1 MSGSSSRRRVIIL
14 ATVFIAG
21 MIMAPRP
28 AHAFFDSVPIVS
40 AITTMQGVLN
50 GAMGAVQKAVSTG
63 MGLLNKVTGDGFT
76 QLSNYMKAQV
86 GAQQQIAN
94 ADNMVQLRSMRDIR
108 NAGLRDNYTT
118 NREDCL
124 NLNGGQSVVVAASNA
139 NDVARALA
147 TAKTQRGTAGP
158 GTPSYNGGAQGVEAS
173 NQLHARQFCDANDA
187 EAGLCSLPKSSA
199 LQDADQDAG
208 NAIGVLTYPDQGSI
222 DAAAAYESNL
232 IQPVAPPDL
241 RGGAR
246 SSAAGRNMAPL
257 RRSYNAAM
265 SLSHEIANGVIGA
278 HAQTVT
284 LTAAQKEEQVHEGL
298 PSSDKVSVN
307 EAAELEVNRRYSGLQ
322 YQKDLQAMPPGKPVE
337 IQIAMMLAQQN
348 WILWQQ
354 YKLQQQQAL
363 AVATLLAHSAED
375 RLKSPST
382 LPAPPAQ

>member
-1 MSGSSSRRRVIIL
+1 MSPAGDNRPGLSRLRRGAIL
-14 ATVFIAG
+14 ASVFLAG
-21 MIMAPRP
+21 TILSPRP
-28 AHAFFDSVPIVS
+28 AYAIFGIDTAPIVA

-50 GAMGAVQKAVSTG
+50 GAMGAVEKAVSTG
-63 MGLLNKVTGDGFT
+63 MGLLNKVTGNGFT

-94 ADNMVQLRSMRDIR
+94 ANNMVQLRSMRDIR

-118 NREDCL
+118 NRQDCL

-139 NDVARALA
+139 NDVAQALA
-147 TAKTQRGTAGP
+147 TAKTQRGAAGP

-173 NQLHARQFCDANDA
+173 NQLHTKQFCDANDA

-208 NAIGVLTYPDQGSI
+208 HAIGVLTYPDQDSI

-241 RGGAR
+241 RGSAR

-265 SLSHEIANGVIGA
+265 SLSHEIANGVIGT

-284 LTAAQKEEQVHEGL
+284 LTTAQKEEQTHEGL

-363 AVATLLAHSAED
+363 AVATLLAHSAE
-375 RLKSPST
+375 
-382 LPAPPAQ
+382 